1 MNVFI
6 RSLIKDALNIALVE
20 MPVLIK
26 KFRQGRE
33 AARQE
38 QKDSSPQTDAVMQRL
53 EAVEGGIEALTKATD
68 DLARAIESHEKRI
81 TRAMVLSTVAIGLAI
96 LAAVLAWWRSG

>member
-6 RSLIKDALNIALVE
+6 RGLIKDALNIALVE

-33 AARQE
+33 AARQKH
-38 QKDSSPQTDAVMQRL
+38 KDSGPQTNAVMQRL

-81 TRAMVLSTVAIGLAI
+81 NFALAFAAIGLGLSI
-96 LAAVLAWWRSG
+96 LVAVLALGK